1 MIAAAEY
8 LCQVS
13 GMQEADAPLS
23 CNWFYLRCEIG
34 SRKKTHQKKKKK
46 KACWSTGRGCSSGW
60 PRWEGDV
67 PVALLEPYANPLL
80 NFIFLM
86 PLIRSGG
93 IKPAGKKP
101 MLRCN

>member
-1 MIAAAEY
+1 MISAAGY
-8 LCQVS
+8 LRQVS
-13 GMQEADAPLS
+13 GMREAAAPLS

-34 SRKKTHQKKKKK
+34 SRKKTHQKKKTKQNK
-46 KACWSTGRGCSSGW
+46 KARWRTGRGCSSDR
-60 PRWEGDV
+60 PRWEGDM

-93 IKPAGKKP
+93 IKPAGKNP
-101 MLRCN
+101 C